1 VISVVHETKPA
12 DEGHV
17 HRAAPYHGSG
27 RREDILSEANRA
39 GGKLRRLDF
48 VDSLRGLAAIYV
60 VFYHMAK
67 LPNPTLTVPHWAH
80 DYVINGGTAV
90 TLFFVISAFSLC
102 YAMNPHVGRAGEIRA
117 FYVRRFFRI
126 APLFYVMIG
135 FYLVRDVLYYGAWHS
150 PWEVAQSVLVI
161 FNFFPGSEQG
171 FVWASWTIG
180 VEMVFYAIFPLLFLR
195 FRDVPGAL
203 ALVFGCLLVAA
214 VFQESL
220 LYLPLSA
227 PVVGDFYNFSFL
239 RHLPTFAIG
248 MLCWTVFVRYIDG
261 RRHPAALG
269 SALVLGSLWAYRA
282 LLHGALNV
290 WFPDPVYWQAII
302 YSALLLGLGIA
313 PSRAFVNPLT
323 RFAGR
328 ISYSIYLL
336 HPSAILFLFPVYRR
350 LYELPLPVTARF
362 LLCAALTL
370 AVVLS
375 LASITYRWI
384 EQPGM
389 RFGKRL
395 LGRPPLTD

>member
-1 VISVVHETKPA
+1 
-12 DEGHV
+12 
-17 HRAAPYHGSG
+17 
-27 RREDILSEANRA
+27 
-39 GGKLRRLDF
+39 
-48 VDSLRGLAAIYV
+48 
-60 VFYHMAK
+60 
-67 LPNPTLTVPHWAH
+67 
-80 DYVINGGTAV
+80 
-90 TLFFVISAFSLC
+90 
-102 YAMNPHVGRAGEIRA
+102 
-117 FYVRRFFRI
+117 
-126 APLFYVMIG
+126 
-135 FYLVRDVLYYGAWHS
+135 
-150 PWEVAQSVLVI
+150 
-161 FNFFPGSEQG
+161 
-171 FVWASWTIG
+171 
-180 VEMVFYAIFPLLFLR
+180 MVFYAIFPLLFPR

-214 VFQESL
+214 VFQEFL

-261 RRHPAALG
+261 RRHPAAVG
-269 SALVLGSLWAYRA
+269 GALVLGSLWAYRA

-336 HPSAILFLFPVYRR
+336 HPSAILFLSPVYRR
-350 LYELPLPVTARF
+350 LYELPLPVTAHF

-370 AVVLS
+370 TVVLL
-375 LASITYRWI
+375 LASLTYRWI

-389 RFGKRL
+389 RLGKRL
-395 LGRPPLTD
+395 LGRLPPAN

>member
-1 VISVVHETKPA
+1 M
-12 DEGHV
+12 
-17 HRAAPYHGSG
+17 
-27 RREDILSEANRA
+27 
-39 GGKLRRLDF
+39 F
-48 VDSLRGLAAIYV
+48 
-60 VFYHMAK
+60 FHMAI
-67 LPNPTLTVPHWAH
+67 LPTPALTVPHWAH
-80 DYVINGGTAV
+80 DYVLNGWTAV

-102 YAMNPHVGRAGEIRA
+102 YAMNPHVEEPGHIRA

-135 FYLVRDVLYYGAWHS
+135 FYLVRDVLYYGVWHG
-150 PWEVAQSVLVI
+150 PWEVAQSTLLV
-161 FNFFPGSEQG
+161 FNVFPGSEQG

-180 VEMVFYAIFPLLFLR
+180 VEMIFYAIFPLLFLR

-203 ALVFGCLLVAA
+203 ALVFGCLLTAA
-214 VFQESL
+214 VFQEFL

-227 PVVGDFYNFSFL
+227 PVLGAFYKFSFL
-239 RHLPTFAIG
+239 RHLPIFAIG
-248 MLCWTVFVRYIDG
+248 MLSWTLFVRYIDG
-261 RRHPAALG
+261 HRHRTAVG
-269 SALVLGSLWAYRA
+269 WTLVLGSLWAYRA
-282 LLHGALNV
+282 LLLGALNV

-313 PSRAFVNPLT
+313 PLRTFVNPLT

-328 ISYSIYLL
+328 VSYSIYLL

-389 RFGKRL
+389 RFAKRL
-395 LGRPPLTD
+395 LGPPPGPKLKRPSTPDSDFSHPADTPTHSVRVPPASGYPST